1 MLNMTK
7 TKLKHVAGGNIS
19 VVGSCWLSFQV
30 DGHRCVEEV
39 FFITGVT
46 NIFLSLSPCK
56 ALSIV
61 HEDFPQVIQLETHIT
76 EEQEEP
82 ALFGGHPG
90 DVKPPIKIGVY
101 QVAKIN
107 IPVKPTD
114 LPFTPVEENI
124 PKLEGWLVETFKEV
138 FATETYPLRT
148 MSGKPQHIH
157 VKSDAIPQAIH
168 SPISV
173 PSHWREDVRK
183 LLERDIQLEI
193 IEKVPVG
200 EPVDWCCRMVTVRKK
215 DGSPRI
221 TVDFQHLN
229 KSCLRETHP
238 SMYINWD
245 GTSITHQ
252 RQH

>member
-1 MLNMTK
+1 MCTQ
-7 TKLKHVAGGNIS
+7 
-19 VVGSCWLSFQV
+19 C
-30 DGHRCVEEV
+30 E
-39 FFITGVT
+39 
-46 NIFLSLSPCK
+46 
-56 ALSIV
+56 
-61 HEDFPQVIQLETHIT
+61 
-76 EEQEEP
+76 
-82 ALFGGHPG
+82 HP
-90 DVKPPIKIGVY
+90 K
-101 QVAKIN
+101 
-107 IPVKPTD
+107 
-114 LPFTPVEENI
+114 VEENI

-200 EPVDWCCRMVTVRKK
+200 EPVDWCSRMVTVRKK

-238 SMYINWD
+238 SMYPLDIVSNIPLYTYKTVAD
-245 GTSITHQ
+245 AFHGYHQVILDQESSKLTAFITEYGRYRYLHTPLGLCSSGDAHSRRFEEVLIDIPRKHRLMDDTLLHDFTIKDAFFIPSIFCLCA
-252 RQH
+252 